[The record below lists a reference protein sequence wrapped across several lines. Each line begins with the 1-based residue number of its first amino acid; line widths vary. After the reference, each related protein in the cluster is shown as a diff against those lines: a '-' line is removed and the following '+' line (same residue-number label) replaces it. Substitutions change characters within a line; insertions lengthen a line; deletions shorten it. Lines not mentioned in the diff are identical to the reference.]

1 MADCSKLFSAVA
13 GKAASLRHLL
23 CRGTVCSSIFT
34 LLTTCIGAGT
44 LALPYAI
51 KQGGMIYSSVV
62 FFVIMV
68 VSIVVGVYLIESKR
82 YSKRLFPVVEIS
94 GYEDLAEIT
103 LGSIGRVRELH
114 HDIRMISFDFVCTL

>member
-1 MADCSKLFSAVA
+1 MPFSAVK
-13 GKAASLRHLL
+13 GWLTSFRRLL
-23 CRGTVCSSIFT
+23 CRGTIFSSIFT

-51 KQGGMIYSSVV
+51 KQGGLIYSSFV

-68 VSIVVGVYLIESKR
+68 ISISVGLFLIESKR
-82 YSKRLFPVVEIS
+82 YSQRLLPGVEVS

-103 LGSIGRVRELH
+103 MGSIGRVSTILSVSYKPAFFCAR
-114 HDIRMISFDFVCTL
+114 